1 MEALWRTLEYLQQ
14 GGWIMIPLL
23 LCSVTMWALIAE
35 RIFAF
40 VGLSAHDIDTQAAI
54 DAMRRG
60 RMESG
65 STGLLARLVRSF
77 LAERSGYGDLDRHVL
92 RVCAAR
98 IRPVLHRFLPVVG
111 VLAAIAPLLGLLGT
125 VLGMIETF
133 AVLSIFGTGN
143 AKALAGGISVALV
156 TTQSGLLIAIPGLFF
171 SGALERRAAKL
182 ETRLDEL
189 VHTLERYV

>member
-1 MEALWRTLEYLQQ
+1 VEALWRTLEYLQQ

-98 IRPVLHRFLPVVG
+98 LRPVLHRFLPVVG
-111 VLAAIAPLLGLLGT
+111 VLAAIAPLLG
-125 VLGMIETF
+125 LGMIETF

-189 VHTLERYV
+189 VHTLERHV